1 MELFVFEVNLNEFV
15 TILFDFALGC
25 DEFDIN
31 LFELYMYVDSQ
42 KHPKEGR

>member
-1 MELFVFEVNLNEFV
+1 MKLFVFEVNLNKFV
-15 TILFDFALGC
+15 TILFNFALDG